1 MNYDISLSY
10 LNYKFNT
17 LMLFSTTHTL
27 IIGTNWKIISGHKEG
42 QTQVDSPAYDSR
54 TWWCH
59 PIDIHF
65 ASKGIQGMLYLLLFQ
80 SYFNNI
86 LI

>member
-1 MNYDISLSY
+1 MW
-10 LNYKFNT
+10 
-17 LMLFSTTHTL
+17 FSIASHTHFS
-27 IIGTNWKIISGHKEG
+27 GTNWKIISGHKEG
-42 QTQVDSPAYDSR
+42 QTQVDSPAYDNR

-65 ASKGIQGMLYLLLFQ
+65 ASKGIQGMLYFYMFQ

-86 LI
+86 LILYVYLSISYFS